1 MRLFRAGAVPKRKFA
16 RRGAGVCSNRT
27 NPALMISLKVFSI
40 ALVRI
45 GSRAEKRLPPV
56 TRISYK
62 GRTLR
67 HLSMNSRRR
76 CVPQRRS
83 LFAACYWPAAGLA
96 ATTGRSRGEA
106 RTYVVTNTYE
116 CRADGRK
123 GCPGPSAPCFSPVI
137 NNEDGMRM
145 LPARAAGKAPG
156 QAPGTSEK
164 AVSPRDLTD
173 GERAFSLRRRGGS
186 LTSHR
191 PHASSRGYLSRCARS
206 AFASS
211 PRTNTRP
218 E

>member
-16 RRGAGVCSNRT
+16 RRGVGVCSNRT

-40 ALVRI
+40 ASVRA
-45 GSRAEKRLPPV
+45 GARAEKTIAACNPNLVQKAHSPTFAHEQPTAVRPAAAV
-56 TRISYK
+56 IV
-62 GRTLR
+62 R
-67 HLSMNSRRR
+67 HLLLARAEWR
-76 CVPQRRS
+76 QR
-83 LFAACYWPAAGLA
+83 PAAVGVRA
-96 ATTGRSRGEA
+96 KMRVIA
-106 RTYVVTNTYE
+106 NTYE
-116 CRADGRK
+116 RRADGGK
-123 GCPGPSAPCFSPVI
+123 GCPGPCAPCFSPVI

-145 LPARAAGKAPG
+145 LPARAAGKASGP
-156 QAPGTSEK
+156 APGTSEK
-164 AVSPRDLTD
+164 AVSPRALTD

>member
-1 MRLFRAGAVPKRKFA
+1 MFEQNEPRLDDLAKSFLNCAGPGR
-16 RRGAGVCSNRT
+16 
-27 NPALMISLKVFSI
+27 
-40 ALVRI
+40 
-45 GSRAEKRLPPV
+45 SRAEKRLPPV

-67 HLSMNSRRR
+67 HLSTNSRRR
-76 CVPQRRS
+76 CVRGGDHCSPPVIGPRPGWRQR
-83 LFAACYWPAAGLA
+83 PAGVGMRAKMYVITIIYERGAG
-96 ATTGRSRGEA
+96 
-106 RTYVVTNTYE
+106 V
-116 CRADGRK
+116 RK

-145 LPARAAGKAPG
+145 LPARAAGKASG

-186 LTSHR
+186 LTSYR

-206 AFASS
+206 AFAS
-211 PRTNTRP
+211 RTNTRP